1 MRVCVCIA
9 SIVFVAVF
17 CFGCAVVMYCVY
29 VSVFMLVLLIT
40 TKPYY
45 GLLCFSSLEHV
56 CYVACVLVACPC
68 VCVCVVLLVMCLCV
82 VSTMCVFVIRR
93 LCRCYIYVV

>member
-1 MRVCVCIA
+1 MNCCLWVCVRVCVCIA

-68 VCVCVVLLVMCLCV
+68 VCVLCCSSCVCVLLVLCV
-82 VSTMCVFVIRR
+82 C
-93 LCRCYIYVV
+93 L